1 MNLTREK
8 ALQIVLQY
16 LTAEM
21 HCSIHIQDGIPTGCT
36 FYGIDQVKSEP
47 CWMASIPP
55 ESSMVG
61 QGRIICISKK
71 TCRIIYDGY
80 TNGE

>member
-1 MNLTREK
+1 
-8 ALQIVLQY
+8 
-16 LTAEM
+16 
-21 HCSIHIQDGIPTGCT
+21 
-36 FYGIDQVKSEP
+36 
-47 CWMASIPP
+47 MASIPP